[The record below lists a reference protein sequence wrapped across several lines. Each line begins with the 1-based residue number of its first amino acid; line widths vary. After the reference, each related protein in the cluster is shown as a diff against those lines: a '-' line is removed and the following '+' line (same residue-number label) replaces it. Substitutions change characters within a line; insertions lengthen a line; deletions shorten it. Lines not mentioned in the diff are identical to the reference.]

1 MNGNIPAGVGLHAY
15 VSICVLN
22 NVFGDIACAHFVHKV
37 VFFLGQQALTQF
49 CWQNASA

>member
-1 MNGNIPAGVGLHAY
+1 MNGNIPVGVGMHAY

-22 NVFGDIACAHFVHKV
+22 YVFGDIVCVQFVPEV
-37 VFFLGQQALTQF
+37 AFFLGQQALTQI